1 MAKKL
6 TCVLYNDYDYSLEE
20 YENYYKEELEI
31 EEITD
36 KNKFYEWLYDTFN
49 MDIQDLF
56 VNLEHSKYNQPCVVL
71 GSVGTWRG
79 RFDIEN
85 TKYDTLVDALK
96 DCLNGADFSK
106 IILTNGKI
114 EVIGIHHDG
123 TNCFDIVLLNELGQ
137 KTIKGDL
144 SNRRYHKKIDDYLF

>member
-1 MAKKL
+1 MAKL

-20 YENYYKEELEI
+20 YQQYYKEEYGV
-31 EEITD
+31 EEIDDT
-36 KNKFYEWLYDTFN
+36 NFTEWLYSEFN
-49 MDIQDLF
+49 LDMKDLF
-56 VNLEHSKYNQPCVVL
+56 TNLEYSKYNQPCVVL

-79 RFDIEN
+79 RFDIESV
-85 TKYDTLVDALK
+85 KCETLVDALHK
-96 DCLNGADFSK
+96 CLNGADFSK
-106 IILTNGKI
+106 ITLTNGKI

-123 TNCFDIVLLNELGQ
+123 RNCFDIVLLNELGQ